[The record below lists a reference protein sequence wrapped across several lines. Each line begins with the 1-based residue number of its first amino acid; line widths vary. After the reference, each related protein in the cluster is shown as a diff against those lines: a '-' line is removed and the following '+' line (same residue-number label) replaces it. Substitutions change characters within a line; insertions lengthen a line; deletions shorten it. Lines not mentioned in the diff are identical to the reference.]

1 MTISE
6 SDSPLESLQQLER
19 LLVQEGYDSERPAM
33 RTIQALRSALRER
46 GYEETALPQSPP
58 NYTVKRAQS
67 LRSLSVKL
75 RDTLLGLVKSGASY
89 SDRALALSVISN
101 SYLQLAHAFK
111 VDAKVWSFAQSDL
124 VPILSAAVDEKSLDE
139 AVSRL
144 LFHLD
149 RYISSLDKWLA
160 G

>member
-1 MTISE
+1 MMTFE
-6 SDSPLESLQQLER
+6 SDNPLEALHQLER
-19 LLVQEGYDSERPAM
+19 LLVQEGYDSERCAM
-33 RTIQALRSALRER
+33 RTIQALRSALCER
-46 GYEETALPQSPP
+46 GYEETAIPPSPP

-75 RDTLLGLVKSGASY
+75 RDTLVGPTKAGSSY
-89 SDRALALSVISN
+89 TDRALALSVVSN

-124 VPILSAAVDEKSLDE
+124 VPILSAAIDEKSLDE